1 MLQNLTMSQALL
13 FTNDELDLLARTA
26 DALSAYLG
34 KPVLAEVM
42 DASETGFEWVMFAI
56 PLGSDDDDSELT
68 IVQIGGA
75 NSRLLG
81 SQGGLKIAANETY
94 SCQFLWAVQ
103 LSDIENVRYIKLD
116 DQGDDVAWSND
127 LNDLLPFQIEADVYG
142 DDDEDNNDTDDDDF
156 DPARVQPNPNPDTL
170 H

>member
-1 MLQNLTMSQALL
+1 MHQNLTMSQALL
-13 FTNDELDLLARTA
+13 FTNDELELLARTA

-56 PLGSDDDDSELT
+56 PLGTDDDDSELT

-81 SQGGLKIAANETY
+81 SQGGLNIAANETY

-142 DDDEDNNDTDDDDF
+142 DDDEDNNDTDDDF